1 MTTTI
6 DTTPAGGLQINDTN
20 NADTITVA
28 DGPAENGFQTTQVVT
43 ATNTTIFANK
53 IAIAIDGGNKGDS
66 VVLDN
71 PDPAAGLH
79 QLIITNLGGTGTIN
93 GGNPNASGPAIP
105 VALETLNAGGGL
117 ATPPPLPTQT
127 TAPCPQPPPPPPPHT
142 HSP

>member
-6 DTTPAGGLQINDTN
+6 DTTPATTLTINDAN

-28 DGPAENGFQTTQVVT
+28 DGPVENGFQTTQVTT
-43 ATNTTIFANK
+43 ATDTTIFANK
-53 IAIAIDGGNKGDS
+53 IAAMIDGGNKGDN

-93 GGNPNASGPAIP
+93 GGNPNAGGPDIA
-105 VALETLNAGGGL
+105 VALETLNAGGGIGTTRAL
-117 ATPPPLPTQT
+117 RTQ
-127 TAPCPQPPPPPPPHT
+127 A
-142 HSP
+142 SSL